1 MATNT
6 RIIDVPFRFL
16 SDDED
21 SELVGSVYIVSFSM
35 TLDINDPSGEQ
46 PYFIVGTTT
55 EGRYFHGADGP
66 GKRGHKVEARWAF
79 VGYDRY
85 VGLWLEN
92 EHEYL
97 FSFDVSKDATARVAK
112 KAARHADAMLKRVP
126 GSFETSRR
134 R

>member
-1 MATNT
+1 MPTNT
-6 RIIDVPFRFL
+6 RITDVPFRFL

-21 SELVGSVYIVSFSM
+21 SELVGIVNIGSHSM
-35 TLDINDPSGEQ
+35 TLDINDPTGEQ
-46 PYFIVGTTT
+46 PYFIVGRT
-55 EGRYFHGADGP
+55 ESSYFQGSDGP
-66 GKRGHKVEARWAF
+66 GKRGHRVEARWAF
-79 VGYDRY
+79 IGSDRY

-97 FSFDVSKDATARVAK
+97 FSFDLSKDATRRVA
-112 KAARHADAMLKRVP
+112 ARAERHADAMNRRLP